1 MKKKIFKGISILC
14 ALACVAAVV
23 QAARIQYEYKQ
34 GEAEYSELANLLVS
48 PLERNDVYIVTKHV
62 EAEGEGE
69 RAPVD
74 VNFDLLR
81 EMNVGVVGWLYSE
94 GTPINYPVVQSSD
107 NAYYLNHLY
116 DDQTNSSGAIFM
128 DALNSPNLTDANT
141 VIYGHNMKNGSMF
154 KSLQYYDSLYYY
166 NQHPVMY
173 YFTPEHSYKI
183 DVFAGYITPS
193 NSEAYTICFDS
204 AATYQGYLD
213 RIRINS
219 DINTSDRVQVTTDDN
234 IITLVTCSYSSSLR
248 YVVQGKVTKLS

>member
-14 ALACVAAVV
+14 ALACVAATI
-23 QAARIQYEYKQ
+23 QAVRIQYEYKQ

-48 PLERNDVYIVTKHV
+48 PSENDVYIVTKHLA
-62 EAEGEGE
+62 AEGEGE

-81 EMNVGVVGWLYSE
+81 EMNANVVGWLYSE
-94 GTPINYPVVQSSD
+94 GTPINYPVVQSTD
-107 NAYYLNHLY
+107 NAYYLNRLY
-116 DDQTNSSGAIFM
+116 NDQTNSAGAIFM

-154 KSLQYYDSLYYY
+154 KSLQYYESAYYY

-183 DVFAGYITPS
+183 DVFAGYITPY

-219 DINTSDRVQVTTDDN
+219 DVNTTDRVQVTTDDN
-234 IITLVTCSYSSSLR
+234 IITLVTCSYSSSVR
-248 YVVQGKVTKLS
+248 YVVQGKVTQLS